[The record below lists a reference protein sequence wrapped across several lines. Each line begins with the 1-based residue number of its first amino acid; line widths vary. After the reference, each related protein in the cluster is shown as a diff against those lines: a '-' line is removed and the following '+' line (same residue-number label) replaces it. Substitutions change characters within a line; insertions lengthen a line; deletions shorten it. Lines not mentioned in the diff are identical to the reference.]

1 MDITELINETIA
13 KLAEQPFFFSVPDVA
28 AYADMKGWDDAIGS
42 ALRAQCDNQVI
53 LSLDR
58 QPDAS
63 PRRRLYLGRM
73 PAERWWVE
81 STLRWADAGVGHLTP
96 AELAGA
102 MSLAFDTSRWGI
114 VPVSLLDVGKQWA
127 MVANGCAQDAFVFPW
142 AILLNAN
149 PQGRNWFSQCIDTFC
164 DVRDSSR
171 ILPSDSDS
179 LHLASGANEA
189 LSTLTDREAGVIRGR
204 LGLDNG
210 QPAKLEQLGNVY
222 GVTRERIRQIEKKA
236 WGKLRH
242 SLRQRRIWTA
252 FAADF
257 ISSGGSLIIPE
268 SAMAP
273 VRIFFIK
280 GIQLNTV
287 HVPEIGFHFIGAE
300 AAVALYRSTL
310 RNVDVRQDSSELLPF
325 LSEEDGAK
333 IRNAEFLH
341 RSKQVSKTRP
351 RMLREALR
359 SLGRAAHYEEIAAEC
374 YKLFPECRASVR
386 SLHAA
391 LSAIASPTNEQ
402 FGIVWIG
409 RRGTYGLKE
418 HGYSRPDTDLFD
430 GVARIVED
438 IFNETRLPVPE
449 EVVMIE
455 LGKQRRELQRN
466 SVVMALAFND
476 RLESAGRGEY
486 VPKVSNG
493 GTSPDIARPQY
504 DVDAAFAAFSS
515 DVRQNYPPF

>member
-1 MDITELINETIA
+1 MDITELIDETIA
-13 KLAEQPFFFSVPDVA
+13 KLAEQPFVFSAKDVA
-28 AYADMKGWDDAIGS
+28 AYADLKGWDDAIGS

-63 PRRRLYLGRM
+63 TRRRLYLGRM

-81 STLRWADAGVGHLTP
+81 STLRWANAGVGHLTP

-102 MSLAFDTSRWGI
+102 MSLAFVTSRWDT
-114 VPVSLLDVGKQWA
+114 VPVSLLEVGRQWA
-127 MVANGCAQDAFVFPW
+127 MVADGYAADVFVFPW
-142 AILLNAN
+142 AVVLNAI
-149 PQGRNWFSQCIDTFC
+149 PQGRNWFSTCIDALR
-164 DVRDSSR
+164 DVRDSFGT
-171 ILPSDSDS
+171 LPSDSDS
-179 LHLASGANEA
+179 SFLVGGSNET
-189 LSTLTDREAGVIRGR
+189 LNTLTNRESEIIRGR
-204 LGLDNG
+204 LGLDTG
-210 QPAKLEQLGNVY
+210 QLATLEQLGNSY

-236 WGKLRH
+236 WQKLWH
-242 SLRQRRIWTA
+242 PTRQRRIWLA

-257 ISSGGSLIIPE
+257 VQSGGSLIIPE
-268 SAMAP
+268 SSMAP
-273 VRIFFIK
+273 VRIFFNKCIE
-280 GIQLNTV
+280 LNTV

-300 AAVALYRSTL
+300 AAVSLYRSTL
-310 RNVDVRQDSSELLPF
+310 RNVDVRQDSLGLLPF

-333 IRNAEFLH
+333 IRDAELLH

-391 LSAIASPTNEQ
+391 LSAIASPDNEQ

-409 RRGTYGLKE
+409 RRGMYGLKE

-430 GVARIVED
+430 GVANIVET
-438 IFNETRLPVPE
+438 IFRSTQAPVSQETVITE
-449 EVVMIE
+449 MA
-455 LGKQRRELQRN
+455 KQRRELQRN

-476 RLESAGRGEY
+476 RLQYVGPAGY
-486 VPKVSNG
+486 VPQPSNH
-493 GTSPDIARPQY
+493 TSIPNSEQIQY
-504 DVDAAFAAFSS
+504 DIDAAFAAFSVG
-515 DVRQNYPPF
+515 DDTVD